1 MHPFYGA
8 GIELTQDSNMW
19 WLNLISMAMYLFF
32 WAVVII
38 IAFKLYRKHIKNP
51 NNERTKEDS
60 AIQILR
66 VRYAKGEI
74 DSEEFNKIKSDLDQ
88 L

>member
-8 GIELTQDSNMW
+8 AIELTQDNNMW
-19 WLNLISMAMYLFF
+19 WLNLISMAMYLIF

-38 IAFKLYRKHIKNP
+38 IAFKIYRNHFKNP
-51 NNERTKEDS
+51 NRQMTKEDS

-66 VRYAKGEI
+66 ERYAKGEI
-74 DSEEFNKIKSDLDQ
+74 DSEEYKKIKSDLEQ
-88 L
+88 S